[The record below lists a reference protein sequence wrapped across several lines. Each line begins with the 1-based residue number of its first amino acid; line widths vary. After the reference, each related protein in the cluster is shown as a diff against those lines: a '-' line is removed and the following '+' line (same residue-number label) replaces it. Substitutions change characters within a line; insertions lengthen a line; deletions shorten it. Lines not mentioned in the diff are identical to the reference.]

1 MCILK
6 SILSIARPSWHV
18 MSASQMAAGFK
29 RRFGVLS
36 HIFLLFYCFAYGC
49 LPDVCMGTI
58 LYTVTAEAAT
68 GDSML

>member
-1 MCILK
+1 
-6 SILSIARPSWHV
+6 